1 MTMSNRKQMTDF
13 LRCFAFVQHL
23 SKQVE
28 MLRSVNDQHAKVYE
42 QLDATARDLE
52 QRNRRLS
59 LENRSA
65 QLKIEG

>member
-1 MTMSNRKQMTDF
+1 
-13 LRCFAFVQHL
+13 
-23 SKQVE
+23 

-52 QRNRRLS
+52 QSNQRLA

>member
-1 MTMSNRKQMTDF
+1 MSERILMTDF

-52 QRNRRLS
+52 QNNQRLT
-59 LENRSA
+59 LEHRSA
-65 QLKIEG
+65 QIKIEG